1 MVIVRE
7 SMVMVKEL
15 VVAVAVLLSVTRTEM
30 TEAPAAV
37 GVPVIVAVSPRS
49 MRVRPAGRE
58 PEARAKELLPDP
70 PEGVRVRE

>member
-1 MVIVRE
+1 MMVRA
-7 SMVMVKEL
+7 SMVMVKEPVL
-15 VVAVAVLLSVTRTEM
+15 AVAVLLSVTRTVMAE
-30 TEAPAAV
+30 EPAAV